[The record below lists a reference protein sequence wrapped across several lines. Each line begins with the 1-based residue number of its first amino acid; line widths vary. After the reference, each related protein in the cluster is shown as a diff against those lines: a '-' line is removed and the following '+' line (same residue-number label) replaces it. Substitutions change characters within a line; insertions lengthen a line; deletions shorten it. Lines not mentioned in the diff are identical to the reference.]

1 MKRARFNTRRA
12 LALLLLSAACCGATR
27 GQQAYKIDEAGRARC
42 DLGEVPQVTDLGM
55 PVFVQLDKHP
65 NAKAAVV
72 VYGLPGEAIAYART
86 VTAWLTEARG
96 VPAERLLDVYGGPA
110 HERRLE
116 LWLVP
121 AGAPPPPAAPPAAE
135 GRVTLFDRY
144 GYWPGE
150 YCGPDRPP
158 ALLVFAETLA
168 KLPGW
173 RGTIVV
179 RPHVNRRGLR
189 PGDNDWDAAPVTRRQ
204 AARRAAEDRLYLVR
218 KFGVDPAR
226 LRAVVGSPG
235 KWAHAELWLVPPT
248 DAARGGR

>member
-1 MKRARFNTRRA
+1 MKRPTVNTRGA
-12 LALLLLSAACCGATR
+12 LALLLLSLACAAAAR

-42 DLGEVPQVTDLGM
+42 DLGEVPQVTDPGM

-72 VYGLPGEAIAYART
+72 VYGLPGEAIVYARK
-86 VTAWLTEARG
+86 VRAWLTESRG

-121 AGAPPPPAAPPAAE
+121 QGAAAPPAAPPAAE

-144 GYWPGE
+144 SYWPGE

-179 RPHVNRRGLR
+179 RPHVNRRGVR
-189 PGDNDWDAAPVTRRQ
+189 PGVDGWDEAPLTRRQ
-204 AARRAAEDRLYLVR
+204 AARRAAEDRLHLVR
-218 KFGVDPAR
+218 
-226 LRAVVGSPG
+226 
-235 KWAHAELWLVPPT
+235 
-248 DAARGGR
+248 